1 MDTYPTERQH
11 GSSSII
17 VATKAYSGKG
27 EFRFSPNKWEVINC
41 TLYEA
46 MYAMDVPSSANGGG
60 SFANLTVEVRALQY
74 YEIYDKHQGYF
85 AIMDCL
91 IKLVKGHVVDQ
102 GGNANLIEAVTDI
115 TQTSLMFTRPLLYTA
130 RVRNVNE
137 SWAIA
142 DAIRGVYKVW
152 PEEAFASSHFNRS
165 LAGAIE
171 ELSHNLTLS
180 LFSRPAF
187 LKEVG
192 DRVEVAFDHWSNV
205 YAYRQAN
212 LIASYSTALGLS
224 LLACIAGCVSIYRN
238 GASYSNLFSTMLR
251 TTRGHIGTFD
261 DILTAKDKDGADP
274 LPKHLA
280 MAQIEL
286 GGQREMASDGGG
298 TRIELQQRFDA
309 ADEQSSMISRSEG
322 EEGVRSSRS
331 ASLS

>member
-1 MDTYPTERQH
+1 M
-11 GSSSII
+11 GSDQLHTPPSH
-17 VATKAYSGKG
+17 VQDGR
-27 EFRFSPNKWEVINC
+27 RFL
-41 TLYEA
+41 TG
-46 MYAMDVPSSANGGG
+46 DRG
-60 SFANLTVEVRALQY
+60 SFTNLTVEVRAPQY
-74 YEIYDKHQGYF
+74 FKVFDEEHNGYF

-91 IKLVKGHVVDQ
+91 IKLLAGHIVDQ
-102 GGNANLIEAVTDI
+102 GGDANTIEAVTDI

-130 RVRNVNE
+130 RVRDVNE
-137 SWAIA
+137 NWTIA
-142 DAIRGVYKVW
+142 DAMRGAHKVW
-152 PEEAFASSHFNRS
+152 PEEAFASSHFNQS
-165 LAGAIE
+165 LTGAIE

-187 LKEVG
+187 LKDVG
-192 DRVEVAFDHWSNV
+192 DRVDVAFDHWFNV

-261 DILTAKDKDGADP
+261 DVLTAKDKDGADP
-274 LPKHLA
+274 LPKYLA
-280 MAQIEL
+280 TAQIEL
-286 GGQREMASDGGG
+286 GGQREMARDGGG
-298 TRIELQQRFDA
+298 SRTELQQRFET
-309 ADEQSSMISRSEG
+309 ADEQRRMISRSEG